1 MGKRI
6 VMCSLCAMV
15 PANQP
20 TGNCH
25 VCDGEARWMGP
36 PEYGY
41 GAPVVDVEGEPDEPM
56 VGNIRAQLITDP
68 DAHQTSFQHFS
79 LTGENWI
86 GTTCYPDG
94 ADIQGGGL

>member
-1 MGKRI
+1 MDNDVHNYG
-6 VMCSLCAMV
+6 
-15 PANQP
+15 PAK
-20 TGNCH
+20 
-25 VCDGEARWMGP
+25 GEARIPLLPISYW
-36 PEYGY
+36 EN
-41 GAPVVDVEGEPDEPM
+41 EQSGEPDEPM